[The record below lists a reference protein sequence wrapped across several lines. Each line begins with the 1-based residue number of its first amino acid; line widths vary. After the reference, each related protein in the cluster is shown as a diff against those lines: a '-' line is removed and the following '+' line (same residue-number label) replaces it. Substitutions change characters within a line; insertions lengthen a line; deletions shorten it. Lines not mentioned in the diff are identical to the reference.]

1 MQMSGPAYTRLHVDE
16 RRRQLL
22 ELGANLFAKHSY
34 AELSMARI
42 AREAGISKALLYHYF
57 PSKQDYFVATLQQGA
72 EEIARRTEPDPN
84 LPPFEALAGSLE
96 AFLGWIE
103 ENETAYRKLMES
115 VGSVPEVQTLIDGIR
130 DATSTRILEGLGAS
144 HPPPPKLRAA
154 ARGWLWFMDGVILDW
169 LEHRDM
175 SRVEVR
181 DFLLGSLAGAVMAA
195 GEGDRLSSAASP

>member
-1 MQMSGPAYTRLHVDE
+1 MSGPAYTRLHVDE

-22 ELGANLFAKHSY
+22 ELGADLFAKHSY
-34 AELSMARI
+34 AELSMAKI

-72 EEIARRTEPDPN
+72 EEIARRTEPDPD

-130 DATSTRILEGLGAS
+130 DATSARILDGLGAGDA
-144 HPPPPKLRAA
+144 PPPKLRAA

-195 GEGDRLSSAASP
+195 GEGDRLSSVASP

>member
-22 ELGANLFAKHSY
+22 ELGADLFAKHSY

-72 EEIARRTEPDPN
+72 QEIARRTEPDPD

-130 DATSTRILEGLGAS
+130 DATSARILEGLGAGD
-144 HPPPPKLRAA
+144 PPPPKLRAA
-154 ARGWLWFMDGVILDW
+154 ARSWLWLMDGVILDW
-169 LEHRDM
+169 REHRDM

-195 GEGDRLSSAASP
+195 GEGDLLSSAASP

>member
-1 MQMSGPAYTRLHVDE
+1 MSGPAYTRLQVDE

-22 ELGANLFAKHSY
+22 ELGADLFAKHSY

-72 EEIARRTEPDPN
+72 EEIARRTEPDPD
-84 LPPFEALAGSLE
+84 LPPFEALSASLD

-115 VGSVPEVQTLIDGIR
+115 VGVVPEVKSLVDGIR
-130 DATSTRILEGLGAS
+130 DATSARILDGLGAGDS
-144 HPPPPKLRAA
+144 PPPKLRAA
-154 ARGWLWFMDGVILDW
+154 TRGWLWQMDGVILDW
-169 LEHRDM
+169 LDHRDLT
-175 SRVEVR
+175 RAEVR
-181 DFLLGSLAGAVMAA
+181 DLLLGSLAGAVVAA
-195 GEGDRLSSAASP
+195 GEGDRLSSAVSP

>member
-1 MQMSGPAYTRLHVDE
+1 MSGPAYTRLHVDE

-22 ELGANLFAKHSY
+22 ELGADLFAKHSY

-57 PSKQDYFVATLQQGA
+57 PSKQEYFVATLQQGA

-103 ENETAYRKLMES
+103 ENETQYRKLMES
-115 VGSVPEVQTLIDGIR
+115 VGVVPEVKTLIDGLR
-130 DATSTRILEGLGAS
+130 DATSERILEGLEAGD
-144 HPPPPKLRAA
+144 PPPPKLRAA
-154 ARGWLWFMDGVILDW
+154 ARGWLWLMDGVILDW

-181 DFLLGSLAGAVMAA
+181 DFLLGSLAGAVVAA
-195 GEGDRLSSAASP
+195 GEADRLSSAASP